1 MQTLSKKHIRVLVKS
16 LCQSCY
22 IDAQIFKFGL
32 FQKLCPVLI
41 KFVNKNK
48 TLETEILNTISEF
61 PQKNTAPGTEKILA
75 SILSDCNVVTNDVYQ
90 KWLRNSNKTKTETAA
105 APTNNPSLIKQREN
119 KLESV
124 INPILSL
131 EQKFEGMFK
140 EKLMKNE
147 KIFSKIKV

>member
-1 MQTLSKKHIRVLVKS
+1 M
-16 LCQSCY
+16 
-22 IDAQIFKFGL
+22 
-32 FQKLCPVLI
+32 LI

-105 APTNNPSLIKQREN
+105 APPNNPSLIKQREN